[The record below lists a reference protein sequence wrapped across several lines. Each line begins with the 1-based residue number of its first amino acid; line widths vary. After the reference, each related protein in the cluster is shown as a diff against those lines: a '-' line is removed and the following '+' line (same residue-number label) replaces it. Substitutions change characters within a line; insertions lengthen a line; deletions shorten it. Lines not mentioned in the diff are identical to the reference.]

1 MIVVDTMVVAYGL
14 LPHPHFADEVEGV
27 RAKDGDWAAPSVW
40 RSELRN
46 VLLQYVR
53 AVESGPLAE
62 DLQLGDAFGV
72 MEDAEALLA
81 DQTYRVNS
89 EEVMRTALESGC
101 SAYDCEYVALA
112 QRLGVWLVTYDDEVL
127 DAFPDTALHPSEFLS
142 MHGD

>member
-14 LPHPHFADEVEGV
+14 LPHPQFADEVERV
-27 RAKDGDWAAPSVW
+27 QAADGHWAAPSVW

-62 DLQLGDAFGV
+62 DLQLTDAFGV

-81 DQTYRVNS
+81 NQTFRVAS
-89 EEVMRTALESGC
+89 EEVLRLAFESSC

-112 QRLGVWLVTYDDEVL
+112 QRLDVRLITYDEEVL
-127 DAFPDTALHPSEFLS
+127 EAFPDTALRPSEFVSL
-142 MHGD
+142 HGD